1 MSVINPYI
9 LFKQGYIIKGK
20 KEYLAQNGYD
30 LRVKNVYEIT
40 TDLDSILI
48 ANDKNIKKKAY
59 GILRPRR
66 LSNHKLYYFLK
77 KFTPYE
83 IRTIESVYIPKD
95 MVGLIFSRSS
105 FNRAGI
111 IIRGTLFDSGFRG
124 TPSLTIYPFLNMYLA
139 KESRIAQIIFVKAE
153 SYKLYKG
160 KYNEA

>member
-1 MSVINPYI
+1 MSVINPLI
-9 LFKQGYIIKGK
+9 LFKRGYIIKGK
-20 KEYLAQNGYD
+20 VQNLTPNGYD
-30 LRVKNVYEIT
+30 LRLRNVVEIT
-40 TDLDSILI
+40 QDLDSILI

-66 LSNHKLYYFLK
+66 FNNHKLYYFLK

-83 IRTIESVYIPKD
+83 IRTMESVYIPKD

-124 TPSLTIYPFLNMYLA
+124 TPSLTMYPFLNMYLM
-139 KESRIAQIIFVKAE
+139 KESRVAQIIFIKAE

-160 KYNEA
+160 KYNEV

>member
-1 MSVINPYI
+1 MSLINPYT
-9 LFKQGYIIKGK
+9 LFKRGYIIKGRPQN
-20 KEYLAQNGYD
+20 LTPNGYD
-30 LRVKNVYEIT
+30 LRVKGVYEIT

-48 ANDKNIKKKAY
+48 ADDKNIKKRAY

-66 LSNHKLYYFLK
+66 LNNHKLYYFLK
-77 KFTPYE
+77 KFVPYE

-139 KESRIAQIIFVKAE
+139 KESRVAQIIFVKAE
-153 SYKLYKG
+153 SYRIYKG
-160 KYNEA
+160 KYNET